1 MGRKDVARLP
11 ATHCALFLLTTDF
24 WFLAPTQWH
33 AYRVSPILA
42 ANMALS
48 PTDVRHIAKLA
59 RLTLSDAQ
67 VTKFAKELTSIL
79 DYVDVLKE
87 VDTSAVEPTAQVT
100 GACNVLREDAV
111 EPSSAERAA
120 LLSTSPLPIVD
131 NQIET
136 PSAHG

>member
-1 MGRKDVARLP
+1 
-11 ATHCALFLLTTDF
+11 
-24 WFLAPTQWH
+24 
-33 AYRVSPILA
+33 
-42 ANMALS
+42 MALS